1 MVVSGALAAVL
12 PFVHIKSEPFVSVI
26 SRSVRV

>member
-1 MVVSGALAAVL
+1 MVVSGMLAGVV
-12 PFVHIKSEPFVSVI
+12 PFAQIKSEPFVSVI